1 MLSVSEL
8 PTLFTRN
15 LCCGRD
21 LDNFWWHTSQKQ
33 HGGASDAKTVTEN
46 AVLVQTSMQRPMN
59 RCLITG
65 MCSQEPLAVV

>member
-21 LDNFWWHTSQKQ
+21 SDNFWWHTSQKQ

-46 AVLVQTSMQRPMN
+46 MN
-59 RCLITG
+59 ECRL
-65 MCSQEPLAVV
+65 SSD